1 MRSFV
6 TYAIFAYATLAA
18 ASIDPRFEFP
28 DTVPAIERRQE
39 PGTPLYQC
47 HEDCG
52 LLITLGRTA
61 GYCSNAEWNQRYGRC
76 MSCANTYNIW
86 QYYGTSVTS
95 LAKTCG
101 LTPSPSPSAA
111 PAVAAR
117 TVDRRFEY
125 HYTV

>member
-6 TYAIFAYATLAA
+6 TYAILAYATLAA

-101 LTPSPSPSAA
+101 LTASPSPSAA

>member
-1 MRSFV
+1 M
-6 TYAIFAYATLAA
+6 L
-18 ASIDPRFEFP
+18 
-28 DTVPAIERRQE
+28 
-39 PGTPLYQC
+39 LL
-47 HEDCG
+47 G

-101 LTPSPSPSAA
+101 LTASPSPSAA